1 MKTDRIKR
9 NFPGW
14 GVILIVVVLAFG
26 LGYLLRG
33 IGGGSGPV
41 SQGMLAGSE
50 NHHSSEEPSTAQAWT
65 CSMHPQIQLPD
76 FGKCPICFMDLIPV
90 TQGATE
96 DSDAPV
102 LELSPAAAALADIQT
117 ARVARQHLPV
127 AVRLVGKVAYDET
140 RFRAITARV
149 AGRLDS
155 LRVDFTGT
163 EVRRGQS
170 LAAVYSPELYAAQV
184 ELLSALQTAREV
196 KEGGGTA
203 LQQTTD
209 ATVAAVRNRLRLWG
223 LTPQQIS
230 AIEKRGAATEHLNIT
245 SPLGGTVVRK
255 QAIEGSY
262 VTEGTEIYAVAD
274 LSQVWVNLQAY
285 EKDLVWIRVGQQVT
299 FEVAALTGQTFQGRV
314 AFIDPTLDVQSR
326 TVRVR
331 LDVDN
336 QDRLLKPG
344 MYVSAV
350 ISSPASEESPPLV
363 IPATA
368 PLLTGKRAVVYVRLP
383 DTERPT
389 FAGREIQLG
398 PRTGDHYV
406 VKAGLSEGE
415 EVVVKGNFK
424 IDSELQIRALPSMMS
439 PATSGDG
446 ASPVASGARVSP
458 AKPEKMVSSTIPT
471 DGVQALATPEMFQD
485 RLGEILDNY
494 LEIQTALA
502 ADDDARAAKA
512 AAAAAGIL
520 AGVEGSCLDA
530 TAQASWAS
538 DREQLTATLADVRKA
553 PDVASRRK
561 AFLPLS
567 TELWRILRT
576 YGYRETEPV
585 RWINCPMAF
594 ANAGADWIQRQ
605 ASVANPY
612 YGASMLRCGSQ
623 VDSIAAKAD
632 DPGGP

>member
-1 MKTDRIKR
+1 MATDRVKR
-9 NFPGW
+9 INPRW
-14 GVILIVVVLAFG
+14 VLILVTVALAFG
-26 LGYLLRG
+26 LGYLFRG
-33 IGGGSGPV
+33 FDTGSGPQV
-41 SQGMLAGSE
+41 TMQSSQTHQTGEAA
-50 NHHSSEEPSTAQAWT
+50 PPQAWT
-65 CSMHPQIQLPD
+65 CSMHPQIQLPE

-90 TQGATE
+90 TLGDQDNSA
-96 DSDAPV
+96 APV
-102 LELSPAAAALADIQT
+102 LELSPAAVALADIQT
-117 ARVARQHLPV
+117 VRISRQHLPV
-127 AVRLVGKVAYDET
+127 TVRLVGKVDFDET
-140 RFRAITARV
+140 RLRSITARV

-163 EVRRGQS
+163 DVRRGQS

-184 ELLSALQTAREV
+184 ELLSALEAARGVER
-196 KEGGGTA
+196 GGGA
-203 LQQTTD
+203 VLQQTTR
-209 ATVAAVRNRLRLWG
+209 ATVEAVRKRLRLWG

-230 AIEKRGAATEHLNIT
+230 AIEDSGVASEHLDIA
-245 SPLGGTVVRK
+245 SPLSGTVVSK
-255 QAIEGSY
+255 PAVEGSY

-285 EKDLVWIRVGQQVT
+285 EKDLVWIRVGQQVA
-299 FEVAALTGQTFQGRV
+299 FEVAALPGRTFAGRV

-336 QDRLLKPG
+336 RNRLLKPG

-350 ISSPASEESPPLV
+350 ISSPADMESPPLV

-383 DTERPT
+383 DKDRPT

-398 PRTGDHYV
+398 PRTGDYYV
-406 VKAGLSEGE
+406 VTAGLSEGE

-439 PATSGDG
+439 PGIPEDMVNSGTPG
-446 ASPVASGARVSP
+446 EVTSP
-458 AKPEKMVSSTIPT
+458 ATAGDEE
-471 DGVQALATPEMFQD
+471 QARAAPARFLD

-494 LEIQTALA
+494 LGIQTALA

-512 AAAAAGIL
+512 AAEAASVL
-520 AGVEGSCLDA
+520 TSVEGSGLDA
-530 TAQASWAS
+530 EAQAGWAG
-538 DREQLTATLADVRKA
+538 DRAQLTAALANVRQA
-553 PDVASRRK
+553 SDITSRRA

-576 YGYRETEPV
+576 YGYRETGPV
-585 RWINCPMAF
+585 RWIHCPMAF
-594 ANAGADWIQRQ
+594 ENAGADWIQRE
-605 ASVANPY
+605 AAIANPY

-623 VDSIAAKAD
+623 TDSLPPHD
-632 DPGGP
+632 VVQGGQ